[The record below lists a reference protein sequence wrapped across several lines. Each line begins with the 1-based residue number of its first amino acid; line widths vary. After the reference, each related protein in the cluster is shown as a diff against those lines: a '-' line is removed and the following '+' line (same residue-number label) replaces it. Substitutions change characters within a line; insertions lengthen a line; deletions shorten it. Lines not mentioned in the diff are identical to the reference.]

1 MSRLEVFE
9 KLQEIF
15 MDLLDDEEFQLS
27 EDISMDTLKDWDS
40 LMHISLISAVEDE
53 FDFFH

>member
-27 EDISMDTLKDWDS
+27 EDISMDTLKDWD
-40 LMHISLISAVEDE
+40 IVAVISAMPPGIRYC
-53 FDFFH
+53 F

>member
-27 EDISMDTLKDWDS
+27 EDISMDTL
-40 LMHISLISAVEDE
+40 
-53 FDFFH
+53 

>member
-40 LMHISLISAVEDE
+40 LMHITDRKSVV
-53 FDFFH
+53 